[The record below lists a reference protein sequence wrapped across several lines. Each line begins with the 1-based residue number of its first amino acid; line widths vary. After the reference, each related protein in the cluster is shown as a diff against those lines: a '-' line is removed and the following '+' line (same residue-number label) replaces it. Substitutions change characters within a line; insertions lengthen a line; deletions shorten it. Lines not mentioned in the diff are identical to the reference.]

1 MKKKIDYRILLIAIL
16 ILIFSILVYAYF
28 KSEQTVDRITTSQE
42 ESNQTVTEAKVEMKT
57 ITNTISSSGE
67 VKSALEETIA
77 LHTGY
82 YFSEM
87 YFEENEAIAEGE
99 KIIKYT
105 NGTYLTAPYA
115 CVITQVQLPET
126 GGKCSSQHSI
136 TMQSVDS
143 LTMSMQ
149 IEEEQLANVSVG
161 QEAQIQIKVL
171 EDKIYTG
178 YITKVSSSAISSG
191 GSAKFS
197 VIVEFPNDGL
207 IKIGM
212 SATCSILL
220 EKAEDVVAV
229 PIEAVQTQNGK
240 SYVTVVQENGINKQ
254 TQVTTGIQNDAYIE
268 ITSGLEGSETVQIT
282 ENTSS
287 SNRSSSRSQK
297 GIQAGGFTTKTIP
310 K

>member
-1 MKKKIDYRILLIAIL
+1 MKKKIDYRLLLIVVL
-16 ILIFSILVYAYF
+16 ILIFSILAYAYF
-28 KSEQTVDRITTSQE
+28 KPEQAVDMVTTSQE
-42 ESNQTVTEAKVEMKT
+42 ERNQTVTEANAEIKT

-67 VKSALEETIA
+67 VKSALEETIT

-82 YFSEM
+82 YFSEI
-87 YFEENEAIAEGE
+87 YFEENEAIVEGE

-143 LTMSMQ
+143 LIMTMQ

-161 QEAQIQIKVL
+161 QEAQIQVKVL
-171 EDKIYTG
+171 EDKIYSG
-178 YITKVSSSAISSG
+178 YITKVSSSATYSG
-191 GSAKFS
+191 GNASFS
-197 VIVEFPNDGL
+197 VAVEFPNDGL
-207 IKIGM
+207 MKIGM
-212 SATCSILL
+212 SAICSILL
-220 EKAEDVVAV
+220 EKAEDVVVV

-240 SYVTVVQENGINKQ
+240 SYVTVVQENGTSKQ
-254 TQVTTGIQNDAYIE
+254 IQVITGIQNDAYIE
-268 ITSGLEGSETVQIT
+268 IISGLEGNETVQIT

-287 SNRSSSRSQK
+287 SNRSSNRSQK
-297 GIQAGGFTTKTIP
+297 WIQAGDFPRGT
-310 K
+310 